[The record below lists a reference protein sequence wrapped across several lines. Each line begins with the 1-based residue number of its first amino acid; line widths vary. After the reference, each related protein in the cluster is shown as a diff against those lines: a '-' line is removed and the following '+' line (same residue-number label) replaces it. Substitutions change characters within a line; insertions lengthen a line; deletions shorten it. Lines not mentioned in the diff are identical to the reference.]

1 MRRFFCLS
9 WFRVST
15 NSIFCWFQRPQSQ
28 PPSSA
33 GLEGPLTDVR
43 LREPSRQKRLRLEE
57 VSGLAN
63 RFPTRRTSCLTWTR
77 CSSATSARLV
87 LLWFSFLY
95 FIGSCSQCRPTFP
108 VYRAIFECLV
118 AKSIVKNFYA
128 FARKRKYFAFK
139 SANKHEHIKLHKTCV
154 ESTSDV

>member
-1 MRRFFCLS
+1 MRWFFCLS

-15 NSIFCWFQRPQSQ
+15 NYIFCWFQRPQSQ
-28 PPSSA
+28 P

-128 FARKRKYFAFK
+128 FARKRKYFAFI
-139 SANKHEHIKLHKTCV
+139 SANKLEHMKITQNLCRVDKWCLK
-154 ESTSDV
+154 